1 MSQVSFAESYFDGKP
16 MLIAGE
22 LSASDWWILRKRLLP
37 GADQTLWKSAFEDYY
52 RQRLSLRYLE
62 PIKALQDY
70 GSFQGEGFSIVAIQC
85 TLIEFLASTIE
96 GKNYRQRPK
105 KGEPPLSDHEYSNSS
120 DMFVRFLSGQNPFK
134 KFFDQDTA
142 EEFYVNVRCP
152 LLHEARTKNGW
163 SIWALNL
170 DAEIPFAPPI
180 DPKQKIIFRDNLQS
194 LFLQFVD
201 EYGAKVISD
210 ANLQAAF
217 IRKFDNLAT

>member
-1 MSQVSFAESYFDGKP
+1 
-16 MLIAGE
+16 MLIAGS
-22 LSASDWWILRKRLLP
+22 LSASDWWTLRKSLSP
-37 GADQTLWKSAFEDYY
+37 GVDPTLWRRAFDDYY

-62 PIKALQDY
+62 PIRALQDH
-70 GSFQGEGFSIVAIQC
+70 GSFRGEGFSIVAIQC

-105 KGEPPLSDHEYSNSS
+105 KDEPPLGAHEYSNSG
-120 DMFVRFLSGQNPFK
+120 DMFVRFLSEQSPFK
-134 KFFDQDTA
+134 QFFDRDAAQD
-142 EEFYVNVRCP
+142 FYENVRCP

-163 SIWALNL
+163 SIWAFNF
-170 DAEIPFAPPI
+170 DPDISPEQKAKHSPPI
-180 DPKQKIIFRDNLQS
+180 DPKRKIIFRDNLQS

-210 ANLQAAF
+210 VSLQAAF